1 MKPLPNPDTI
11 IYKAPFGYAQQ
22 QLLLSEEG
30 KPYDF
35 RFLAVNQAYES
46 FLGKKA
52 ENLLGQTFF
61 GVMPEMQANGT
72 DLIHHFANVAIQ
84 GKELEFE
91 YYFEPLGKWCRI
103 FAYANEDL
111 DFTTIFYDITEK
123 KLLAIKLQTEERLAK
138 NYLDTSETIMVS
150 LDITGHITMLNRYGL
165 GFLGYSEDEIIGRN
179 WFDTVLMQPEGLS
192 KVYPAF
198 LRIVNGDL
206 ESVKYFEN
214 DVITK
219 SGACHTIAWRNEYQ
233 LDVNGRIIGTLS
245 SGLDITERNK
255 ALKDLKASQE
265 ELKKQ
270 NALFETLIQNLQ
282 SGVFMVEAPSGKPL
296 LANESAKQLL
306 GRGILPDASLQ
317 NLSEVYKA
325 KKQGTNTPYPIEE
338 MPIIMG
344 MFGKK
349 AHVDDMIVERPDG
362 TETWLE
368 IYGSPVT
375 NGKGTVWASL
385 VNFHDITARKKAE
398 KALQQSEEKY
408 RTLFESLSQGIFYQD
423 RQGKIIDTNNA
434 ALRMLGLSRDQ
445 LLGKDSF
452 DPRWKVINE
461 ANEFL
466 PPEKHPS
473 MLALNSGQPV
483 YNQVVGVYIPEVGR
497 YNWIL
502 VNAIPQFLP
511 DQDIPYQVFASMQ
524 DITALKQ
531 TQLIDECRLRLLL
544 FAENHSLSELLEE
557 TLNEVEKLTESKI
570 GFYHFIDEDQ
580 VTIHLQNWSTQT
592 KASYCNAEGF
602 GFKYPLSQAGV
613 WADCVSEK
621 RPVIHNDYAS
631 LPHRKGLPP
640 GHAAVI
646 RELVVPVIR
655 SQKITAILGVG
666 NKANNYSENDIEIVS
681 RLADLAWDIAEQK
694 LASEALL
701 KSETLLKEMNAQKDK
716 FFSIIA
722 HDLRSPFNTIIGFS
736 ELLSDQVAE
745 KDYTGIDEYARL
757 IQKSSLRAVD
767 LLDNLL
773 QWAHSQTGRMEF
785 NPDYHALDSL
795 VEDTISLLSDTAQ
808 QKNIEI
814 RHEIPESL
822 TVFADK
828 SMVSTVLRNLVSNA
842 LKFTNPGGTITLTS
856 KQNQQHTTILVSDTG
871 VGITPERKAGLFRL
885 DQCESTL
892 GTNHEKGTGLGLML
906 CKEFVNKH
914 GGMIW
919 VESEPGR
926 GSTFLFTLPIR
937 K

>member
-1 MKPLPNPDTI
+1 MNTEISSDSI
-11 IYKAPFGYAQQ
+11 IQKASFGYAYQ
-22 QLLLSEEG
+22 QLIKLEG
-30 KPYDF
+30 EFPCDF
-35 RFLAVNQAYES
+35 RLLAVNEAFERLFGKRKMDLIGKA
-46 FLGKKA
+46 FL
-52 ENLLGQTFF
+52 EVF
-61 GVMPEMQANGT
+61 PEMKKCCGDMLPQCAKIALEG
-72 DLIHHFANVAIQ
+72 
-84 GKELEFE
+84 GELEFE
-91 YYFEPLGKWCRI
+91 HFFEPFDRWCRVYI
-103 FAYANEDL
+103 YSNEKTF
-111 DFTTIFYDITEK
+111 FTTIFYDITEK
-123 KLLAIKLQTEERLAK
+123 KNLELKLKAEERLAK

-150 LDITGHITMLNRYGL
+150 IDISGKVTMLNRYGL
-165 GFLGYSEDEIIGRN
+165 KFLGYAEEEILGKN
-179 WFDTVLMQPEGLS
+179 WFESVLSQPEGMNE
-192 KVYPAF
+192 VYPVF
-198 LRIVNGDL
+198 LKIVNGNL

-214 DVITK
+214 DVVTK
-219 SGACHTIAWRNEYQ
+219 SGACRRIAWRNEYQ

-245 SGLDITERNK
+245 SGLDITERIKTLN
-255 ALKDLKASQE
+255 DLKASQE

-270 NALFETLIQNLQ
+270 NALFETLIHNLQ

-296 LANESAKQLL
+296 LANEKAKHLL
-306 GRGILPDASLQ
+306 GRGILPDASFQ

-325 KKQGTNTPYPIEE
+325 RKQGTNNPYPIEE
-338 MPIIMG
+338 MPIIKG
-344 MFGKK
+344 MSGQKS
-349 AHVDDMIVERPDG
+349 HIDDMIVERPDG

-368 IYGSPVT
+368 VYGSPVV
-375 NGKGTVWASL
+375 NEKGEVWASL
-385 VNFHDITARKKAE
+385 VSFDDVSVRKKAE
-398 KALQQSEEKY
+398 ETLYQSEAKY
-408 RTLFESLSQGIFYQD
+408 RTLFENLSQGIFYQNAD
-423 RQGKIIDTNNA
+423 GKLIDANNA
-434 ALRMLGLSRDQ
+434 ALRMFGLSRNHF
-445 LLGKDSF
+445 LGKDSY

-461 ANEFL
+461 NWEVL
-466 PPEKHPS
+466 PPALHPS
-473 MLALNSGQPV
+473 MRALNTGKPV
-483 YNQVVGVYIPEVGR
+483 YNQVVGVYIPEFGR
-497 YNWIL
+497 YNWL
-502 VNAIPQFLP
+502 MVDAIPQFLP
-511 DQDIPYQVFASMQ
+511 GEEKPYQVFASMQ
-524 DITALKQ
+524 DITEQKQ

-544 FAENHSLSELLEE
+544 FAENHSLPELLEE
-557 TLNEVEKLTESKI
+557 TLNEAEKLTESKI

-580 VTIHLQNWSTQT
+580 LTIHLQNWSTQT
-592 KASYCNAEGF
+592 KSTYCHAEGY
-602 GFKYPLSQAGV
+602 GMKYALSQAGV
-613 WADCVSEK
+613 WADCIREK
-621 RPVIHNDYAS
+621 RPIIHNDYES
-631 LPHRKGLPP
+631 LPHRRGLPQ
-640 GHAAVI
+640 GHAAVT

-655 SQKITAILGVG
+655 SHKITAILGVG
-666 NKANNYSENDIEIVS
+666 NKTSNYDERDTEIVS
-681 RLADLAWDIAEQK
+681 RLADLTWDIAEQK

-773 QWAHSQTGRMEF
+773 QWARSQTGRMEF

-937 K
+937 N